1 MPLIHCSVDVPR
13 SLLFSFFF
21 SSPSVVPRFIFP
33 LPSQDRKFI
42 VKADY
47 SSIYPLPRSSAL
59 TVFRLAAGSYRLTRL
74 QPNIHTRL
82 TLFISC
88 NSQVFVLMPLADSCG
103 WEMAAEVPS
112 RFDAA
117 RGIMSHSPPQQNQW
131 RHGRMSPTL
140 TQSLRLPRNFDRC
153 ELQGG
158 EQRQQAEALR
168 GDLHGDRHIGV
179 HLWQCVSMTSPQKPE
194 KKFPRPSFQS
204 DRLAIFQKIRSR
216 RCDASGKRFLFFF
229 FFA

>member
-1 MPLIHCSVDVPR
+1 MFLA
-13 SLLFSFFF
+13 LFFFSFFF
-21 SSPSVVPRFIFP
+21 SSPNVAPRFIFP

-47 SSIYPLPRSSAL
+47 SSIYPPPRSSAL

-103 WEMAAEVPS
+103 WETAAEVPS

-117 RGIMSHSPPQQNQW
+117 RGIMSHPHPSTKSMAPWQDVSDADSVPPSSSQ
-131 RHGRMSPTL
+131 
-140 TQSLRLPRNFDRC
+140 F
-153 ELQGG
+153 
-158 EQRQQAEALR
+158 
-168 GDLHGDRHIGV
+168 
-179 HLWQCVSMTSPQKPE
+179 
-194 KKFPRPSFQS
+194 
-204 DRLAIFQKIRSR
+204 
-216 RCDASGKRFLFFF
+216 
-229 FFA
+229 